1 MPVLPRRH
9 RQLSRVRTK
18 SGFPRVNF
26 RRNPVGNRHR
36 KRTRQFNDDRN
47 GAIFGFV
54 ADRNRGGWGTF
65 GGVCLLPRQSRDGMA
80 DRAGKKGPPQLAWG
94 HVEMVPS

>member
-1 MPVLPRRH
+1 MAVVPRLH
-9 RQLSRVRTK
+9 RQLYRVRTK
-18 SGFPRVNF
+18 SGFPRVNL
-26 RRNPVGNRHR
+26 RRNPVGHRHQQ
-36 KRTRQFNDDRN
+36 RTPLLDADHI